1 MIVIKGTILEKD
13 NYKGTITLQ
22 TDKSKDSKEI
32 VVKINPDNPIAKAAV
47 GEKWEMAGKRV
58 RGLFVLN
65 SAKTTRKL

>member
-22 TDKSKDSKEI
+22 TNKSKEI

-65 SAKTTRKL
+65 SSKTTRKL